1 MNPRNGIRATALV
14 IVALVTTILAW
25 AGLRW
30 WLSSGS
36 ALLDPGWLGLVVMV
50 ALTLTLGIVG
60 WPVKKVRDGSAEHH
74 VSPLRAARAL
84 VMAQAGALTGSV
96 LTGWYA
102 GALLALLPDIDV
114 DSVRARA
121 WLLVVHV
128 VLAVGLSV
136 AGMVVQSWCRLLPGD
151 ENDEQPL
158 AH

>member
-1 MNPRNGIRATALV
+1 MNPRNGIRATTLV
-14 IVALVTTILAW
+14 IIALITTILAW

-50 ALTLTLGIVG
+50 ALMVALAIVG
-60 WPVKKVRDGSAEHH
+60 WPVKKVRDGTAEHH

-114 DSVRARA
+114 DSVRSRA
-121 WLLVVHV
+121 WLLIVHV
-128 VLAVGLSV
+128 ILAVGLSV
-136 AGMVVQSWCRLLPGD
+136 AGMVVQSWCRLLPRD
-151 ENDEQPL
+151 DDEQSR
-158 AH
+158 HD